1 MMRQGL
7 LLALIAALLS
17 IGIGQAQTAA
27 FPYPTVPVSIQDSK
41 AQIAY
46 ILEHF
51 WSLYQFNDTTA
62 ANRHAGEE
70 GFVNFIDVMQYGDSL
85 MCACGAAVFA
95 DSICADPQRLARFE
109 GLMQKHLGNAYSP
122 LRNDVTYAHLLRA
135 LPQTPQRSLLL
146 AQVSKNQPY
155 TLAADFQMTNG
166 QRLYDVKSQLLLLV
180 FCDDGEASELL
191 KKQMDESTELQA
203 NAFRLKTLFIKRD
216 DAPEAFENYYLPTLP
231 ALYLL
236 GHDKKVF
243 VKDGSLEKVIE
254 TLQWIL
260 N

>member
-1 MMRQGL
+1 MRQRL
-7 LLALIAALLS
+7 SLALIGVLLS

-95 DSICADPQRLARFE
+95 DSICANPQRLARFE
-109 GLMQKHLGNAYSP
+109 GFMQKHLGDPASP
-122 LRNDVTYAHLLRA
+122 LKNDVTYAHLLRA

-155 TLAADFQMTNG
+155 TIAADFDMADG
-166 QRLYDVKSQLLLLV
+166 QRLHEVKSQLTLVVFYDPDSMQSQDLLRRMA
-180 FCDDGEASELL
+180 ESPEL
-191 KKQMDESTELQA
+191 KA
-203 NAFRLKTLFIKRD
+203 NAFRLKTLFITKK
-216 DAPEAFENYYLPTLP
+216 DAPKAWDNYYLPTLP
-231 ALYLL
+231 SLYLL